1 MSTNR
6 LRVSRSS
13 VFDDGSDISDG
24 SDEYQPNIEFDII
37 EVQNHSD
44 AQVHESIN
52 DQSRED
58 EDKKQDE
65 QSDEFAFPLFSSG
78 VSNVDDERGR
88 SKEIM
93 KISLREPSVEKVKN
107 ERPLLFY
114 IHSPSKEDRAK
125 YAEVAV
131 TGEDIWKQSD
141 LTKSMVD
148 CFSHKVLNLND
159 YNKTIEMQKLQKKSR
174 PGIRKRIGIIES
186 RKRKQERSKVNKK
199 LAIEKQRLLK
209 KKIHHKRGGKKHKK
223 KPESLASGAPVYR
236 TE

>member
-148 CFSHKVLNLND
+148 CFSHKVLNL
-159 YNKTIEMQKLQKKSR
+159 KVE
-174 PGIRKRIGIIES
+174 
-186 RKRKQERSKVNKK
+186 ER
-199 LAIEKQRLLK
+199 
-209 KKIHHKRGGKKHKK
+209 
-223 KPESLASGAPVYR
+223 
-236 TE
+236 